1 MHALHLKFLDRNVE
15 SLLEVSK
22 VRPAR
27 RFCVESSQGRVRPVI
42 FGLKRQSRL
51 YGSVDRRE
59 KSWRDIVVT
68 CIHEEN
74 YAIESKFRREHV
86 LHLPVCRS
94 GRTLPSCIGV
104 LHSKQRRQQA
114 EASDRES
121 DFYM

>member
-74 YAIESKFRREHV
+74 YAIESKARSSLTGMPIRENLALVYRR
-86 LHLPVCRS
+86 S
-94 GRTLPSCIGV
+94 A
-104 LHSKQRRQQA
+104 QQA
-114 EASDRES
+114 EASASRGV
-121 DFYM
+121 